1 MNNKLP
7 FLAILGATGALGNGL
22 AFRWAKAGYPI
33 IIGSRAT
40 EKAQKSAE
48 ELNQRIGLESVQG
61 LDNKDA
67 TAAGDIVVLTVP
79 FSNQR
84 RILETVRDE
93 LQGKILV
100 DATVPLIPPKVRT
113 VQLPPGGS
121 VAKASQEFLGEG
133 VRVVS
138 AFQNIAADHMQ
149 EDHAVDCDILVCGND
164 PDARESVI
172 QLVEALGLRGWHAG
186 RIDNSAAAE
195 ALTSLLIFINNHYK
209 IKGAGFRITGE
220 PEAPL
225 GNQ

>member
-33 IIGSRAT
+33 IIGSRAS

-84 RILETVRDE
+84 RILESVQDE

-209 IKGAGFRITGE
+209 IKGAGFRIIGD

>member
-40 EKAQKSAE
+40 EKALKSAE

-61 LDNKDA
+61 MDNKDA
-67 TAAGDIVVLTVP
+67 TVAGDIVVLTVP

-172 QLVEALGLRGWHAG
+172 QLVVALGLRGWHAG

-209 IKGAGFRITGE
+209 IKGAGFRIIGD

-225 GNQ
+225 VNQ

>member
-7 FLAILGATGALGNGL
+7 FLAILGATGVLGNGL

-67 TAAGDIVVLTVP
+67 TAAGDIVLLTVP

-172 QLVEALGLRGWHAG
+172 QLVVALGLRGWHAG

>member
-84 RILETVRDE
+84 RILESVQDE

-209 IKGAGFRITGE
+209 IKGAGFRIIGD

>member
-1 MNNKLP
+1 M
-7 FLAILGATGALGNGL
+7 
-22 AFRWAKAGYPI
+22 
-33 IIGSRAT
+33 
-40 EKAQKSAE
+40 
-48 ELNQRIGLESVQG
+48 
-61 LDNKDA
+61 
-67 TAAGDIVVLTVP
+67 LTVP

-138 AFQNIAADHMQ
+138 AFPNIAADHMQ

-172 QLVEALGLRGWHAG
+172 QLVVALGLRGWHAG

>member
-172 QLVEALGLRGWHAG
+172 QLVVALGLRGWHAG

>member
-79 FSNQR
+79 YSNQR
-84 RILETVRDE
+84 RILESVQDE

-209 IKGAGFRITGE
+209 IKGAGFRIIGD

>member
-7 FLAILGATGALGNGL
+7 FLAILGATGTLGNGL

>member
-121 VAKASQEFLGEG
+121 VAKTSQEFLGEG

>member
-79 FSNQR
+79 YSNQR

-209 IKGAGFRITGE
+209 IKGAGFRIIGD